1 MPTSIRLNE
10 DIETR
15 LTHLSQTTGRSKAFY
30 LRRLI
35 EDHFDELE
43 DIYLAEEVL
52 QRIRSGQEK
61 THSLEDVERVLGL
74 DD

>member
-1 MPTSIRLNE
+1 MPTSVRLDP

-15 LTHLSQTTGRSKAFY
+15 LTHLAETTGRSKAFY

-52 QRIRSGQEK
+52 QRIRSGKEQ
-61 THSLEDVERVLGL
+61 THVLDDVERELGL